1 MKKPTRVFDKYNVL
15 WDNYNRK
22 TNPIFVSKVQ
32 ERMNVLLQDRGYV
45 TLNEALRALGFERDP
60 WGDRVGWVKDPDPY
74 QGDGRIYFG
83 VWDLGMAHGKDWIAG
98 RLDRMVIS
106 FNIDRTPESLP
117 RWISRQAKREG

>member
-1 MKKPTRVFDKYNVL
+1 MKPTRVFDKYNVL

-22 TNPIFVSKVQ
+22 NNPTFVFKIQ
-32 ERMNVLLQDRGYV
+32 EQMNALLQDREYV

-83 VWDLGMAHGKDWIAG
+83 IWDRGMAHGKDWIAG

-117 RWISRQAKREG
+117 RRIRRQAKREG